1 MNFRF
6 STDKISFLL
15 VFLCYCQ
22 LIYGQDSL
30 VTVTA
35 QKGDGIYSL
44 LRKQGVNPYK
54 YFDRFIALNQA
65 NLRDSIHLYAG
76 RTYKI
81 PAIIK
86 TETEAATS
94 TKPTNTKIVSHEIF
108 GKKYEDTEIVSTRLK
123 GNIYYLISG
132 HGGPDPGTVTKYK
145 NKLLA
150 EDEYAYD
157 VTLRLA
163 KELISHSA
171 TVYMIVRDENDGI
184 RNKRLLT
191 VDHDELVYPKKKIP
205 LNQMKRLRQR
215 TEVVNALYQKHKGA
229 YRRLIVTHVDS
240 RSKGENIDVFFYHHK
255 KSKSGQKLAESI
267 HQVFKRKYKKY
278 QPNRAYNGTF
288 SERNLYLVNFTLP
301 AMAYIE
307 IGNLQNK
314 KDQKRILYPV
324 NRQALAEWIAQG
336 VLDDF
341 EGVD

>member
-1 MNFRF
+1 MNLKVSVYYLF
-6 STDKISFLL
+6 SCLFFCQVLL
-15 VFLCYCQ
+15 A
-22 LIYGQDSL
+22 QDST

-35 QKGDGIYSL
+35 KKGDGIYSL
-44 LRKQGVNPYK
+44 LREQGINPYQYYDK
-54 YFDRFIALNQA
+54 FIELNMS
-65 NLRDSIHLYAG
+65 NLRDSVHLYAG
-76 RTYKI
+76 RAYLI
-81 PAIIK
+81 PN
-86 TETEAATS
+86 T
-94 TKPTNTKIVSHEIF
+94 TKPDTIHTITIDEKPVVTVTHEIF
-108 GKKYEDTEIVSTRLK
+108 GNKFKETVIKSERLQ

-132 HGGPDPGTVTKYK
+132 HGGPDPGTITNYHSKT
-145 NKLLA
+145 LA

-184 RNKRLLT
+184 RNKRILS
-191 VDHDELVYPKKKIP
+191 VDHDELIYPKKKIP
-205 LNQMKRLRQR
+205 LGQMKRLQQR
-215 TEVVNALYQKHKGA
+215 TETVNALYNKHKGV

-255 KSKSGQKLAESI
+255 KSKNGKKLAESI
-267 HQVFKRKYKKY
+267 HKVFKEKYKKY
-278 QPNRAYNGTF
+278 QPNREYNGTF
-288 SERNLYLVNFTLP
+288 SDRSLYLVNFTAP

-341 EGVD
+341 EN

>member
-1 MNFRF
+1 MNLKF
-6 STDKISFLL
+6 SINKLFLFL
-15 VFLCYCQ
+15 VVIFSHQ
-22 LIYGQDSL
+22 LMLAQDSI
-30 VTVTA
+30 VTA
-35 QKGDGIYSL
+35 TAKKGDGIYSL

-54 YFDRFIALNQA
+54 YFDKFVTLNQS

-76 RTYKI
+76 RSYKI
-81 PAIIK
+81 PSIIK
-86 TETEAATS
+86 IDSSRIVIANTNS
-94 TKPTNTKIVSHEIF
+94 TTIVSHEIF
-108 GKKYEDTEIVSTRLK
+108 GEKFKDTEIKSTRLK

-171 TVYMIVRDENDGI
+171 TVYMIVRDEDDGI

-205 LNQMKRLRQR
+205 LNQIKRLRQR
-215 TEVVNALYQKHKGA
+215 TETVNALYKKHQGA

-255 KSKSGQKLAESI
+255 KSKNGQKLAESI
-267 HQVFKRKYKKY
+267 HQVFKKKYKKY
-278 QPNRAYNGTF
+278 QPNRDYNGTF
-288 SERNLYLVNFTLP
+288 SKRNLYLVNYTLP
-301 AMAYIE
+301 AMTYIE

-341 EGVD
+341 EGEE